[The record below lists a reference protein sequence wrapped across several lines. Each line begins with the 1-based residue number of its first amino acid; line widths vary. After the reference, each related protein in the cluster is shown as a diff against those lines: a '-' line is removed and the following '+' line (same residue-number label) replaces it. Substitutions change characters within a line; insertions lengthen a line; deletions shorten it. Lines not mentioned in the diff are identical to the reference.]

1 MEQSKKQEII
11 RSLKYLFF
19 AASAGLIQIGSFAI
33 LTEWTSLPYWPR
45 YLIALALSIVWNF
58 TFNRRFTF
66 KSATDV
72 GPAMI
77 KAFAFYVFFTPA
89 STLLGEYLVGDLHWN
104 DYLVTGINMLLNFV
118 LEFLYQR
125 FYVFRDSID
134 SNDLAKKAGAKPEG
148 KDE

>member
-1 MEQSKKQEII
+1 MEQQKKQEIV
-11 RSLKYLFF
+11 RSLKYVMF

-33 LTEWTSLPYWPR
+33 LTEWTGLPYWPR

-72 GPAMI
+72 GPAMV

-89 STLLGEYLVGDLHWN
+89 STILGEYLVGDLFWN

-134 SNDLAKKAGAKPEG
+134 SNDLAMKARTKAEQKHE
-148 KDE
+148 